1 MGTSLGEPGGGVAVQ
16 PGRAAHG
23 RQHRLGRRRTEKGER
38 KERVE
43 RERDLPDSKFEFFS
57 KLSVEIWKTL
67 NIKVV
72 ENLKAYN
79 FYFRKKFIR
88 AMV

>member
-1 MGTSLGEPGGGVAVQ
+1 MGTGLGGPGGGEAVW

-23 RQHRLGRRRTEKGER
+23 RWHRLSRRRTEKGER

-57 KLSVEIWKTL
+57 KISVEIWKTL
-67 NIKVV
+67 NMKVV
-72 ENLKAYN
+72 ENFE
-79 FYFRKKFIR
+79 FYTFCFRHQF
-88 AMV
+88 V